1 MAGKLGM
8 GLLETLLENLDRALD
23 LASTT
28 IKDAALTGFTKG
40 TETGAITAAMSGR
53 DIIVGPLAAGLAAD
67 SIFTLP
73 TAASGLKY
81 RFVYVGGAADAHDFQ
96 INTGSDTNFFIGGV
110 TQSDTDDGGD
120 DAVSYYSNNSS
131 NSRIN
136 VLTPG
141 AGTTVDVY
149 CDGTN
154 WFLSGLVVSTTD
166 TGVSLADQ

>member
-8 GLLETLLENLDRALD
+8 GLLETLLENLDRELD

-53 DIIVGPLAAGLAAD
+53 DI
-67 SIFTLP
+67 IFTLP